1 MTENADGQVDEGHG
15 SIIVRTLRR
24 LVNVRR
30 GEVTAMMWSAAYLFF
45 LLGGYYMLRPV
56 RETFGIQRGTDILA
70 ALFTG
75 TWFVML
81 LVNPIFAWVTSRM
94 PRRRFIPMTYH
105 FFSLNILLFYGAL
118 MLLPGELKEY
128 AGYVFYVWL
137 SVFNM
142 FAVSVFWAFMA
153 DVFSS
158 EQGKRLFP
166 FIGVGGTLGA
176 MGGAA
181 AAAALVTQIKT
192 PHLLVFAVMMIQ
204 MAVFCVWRLIKISGG
219 RMQASD
225 SNSSPVHINQRE
237 PSRDWKAGFV
247 LLLQSPYLLG
257 IGAYIALMTVLAT
270 FVYFEQAQWISEIFD
285 SDEER
290 TAAFAVLDLVAN
302 ALTLIFQLFLTAR
315 LTRAVGVGKML
326 AILPVITAGGFI
338 ALTLAPMF
346 ATFAVFQVGRRA
358 TQYAIAR
365 PVREVLFTVVGPDE
379 KYKSKAFIDTFIY
392 RGGDVVGA
400 WAHRGLAMI
409 GLGLAPVAAVL
420 GAAWVAIALALGV
433 AHRRKASPG
442 EAATREQDSGFAP
455 DD

>member
-1 MTENADGQVDEGHG
+1 MTSNADGQVDQGHD
-15 SIIVRTLRR
+15 SIIVRALCR
-24 LVNVRR
+24 LVNVRK
-30 GEVTAMMWSAAYLFF
+30 GEVAAMLWSAAYFFF

-56 RETFGIQRGTDILA
+56 RETFGIQRGADVLA
-70 ALFTG
+70 ILFTS
-75 TWFVML
+75 TWVVML
-81 LVNPIFAWVTSRM
+81 LVNPVFALMTSRL
-94 PRRRFIPMTYH
+94 PRRQFIPVTYQ
-105 FFSLNILLFYGAL
+105 FFTLNILLFYGAL
-118 MLLPGELKEY
+118 MLLPEDMTRY
-128 AGYVFYVWL
+128 VGYVFYPWL
-137 SVFNM
+137 SVFNL
-142 FAVSVFWAFMA
+142 FALSVFWAFMA
-153 DVFSS
+153 DLFSS

-166 FIGVGGTLGA
+166 FIGVGGTVGA
-176 MGGAA
+176 ICGAA
-181 AAAALVTQIKT
+181 APAVLAPQIGT
-192 PHLLVFAVMMIQ
+192 PNLLPIAAVMIQ
-204 MAVFCVWRLIKISGG
+204 LAVFCAWRLIKISGG
-219 RMQASD
+219 RMQTSAS
-225 SNSSPVHINQRE
+225 SVHINQRE

-247 LLLQSPYLLG
+247 LLVRSPYLLG
-257 IGAYIALMTVLAT
+257 ISAYIALMTVLAT
-270 FVYFEQAQWISEIFD
+270 FVYFEQAQWIGEIFE
-285 SDEER
+285 SDDER
-290 TAAFAVLDLVAN
+290 TAAFAMLDLVAN

-346 ATFAVFQVGRRA
+346 MTFAVFQVGRRA

-400 WAHRGLAMI
+400 WAHRGLAAV
-409 GLGLAPVAAVL
+409 GVGLAPVAAVM
-420 GAAWVAIALALGV
+420 GAAWVAIALALGA